1 MRPPTPLLVRWASGL
16 ELAGGL
22 LLQLAPF
29 LAFASVP
36 LLSLRVPVP
45 GLFLHGGGL
54 LVCGTLAVL
63 MALLKRPWPGVQLVL
78 AAASAGLL
86 FWDINLV
93 TERTAYTLGR
103 LQLSLMGLNSF
114 LAKVGAEP
122 LDLMPRGLEPADFLG
137 PGFRVAAL
145 GIALLGIGALLEVL
159 GYGRTG
165 KRWVSVLLACPRCS
179 GCGQRVGFQMAF
191 CPGCGRTQGGGRP
204 CARCGGWTL
213 EGNRFCPSCGHG
225 LEGDMNPPSGPRT
238 GGVEAGLDARKACL
252 GDEVYPGKT

>member
-103 LQLSLMGLNSF
+103 IQLSLMGLNSF

>member
-22 LLQLAPF
+22 ILQLAPF

-36 LLSLRVPVP
+36 VLSLQVPVP
-45 GLFLHGGGL
+45 GLFLHGGGV

-63 MALLKRPWPGVQLVL
+63 LALLKRPWPGAQLVL
-78 AAASAGLL
+78 AATSAGLL
-86 FWDINLV
+86 YWDVTLV

-103 LQLSLMGLNSF
+103 VQLSIMGLNSF

-122 LDLMPRGLEPADFLG
+122 VDLMPRGVEPADFLG
-137 PGFRVAAL
+137 PGIQVGAL

-159 GYGRTG
+159 GYGRAG
-165 KRWVSVLLACPRCS
+165 KRCASVLVACPRCS

-204 CARCGGWTL
+204 CARCGAWTL
-213 EGNRFCPSCGHG
+213 EGHRFCPACGHG
-225 LEGDMNPPSGPRT
+225 LDGEGRTSCRRGTPQDDPRT
-238 GGVEAGLDARKACL
+238 QEPDL
-252 GDEVYPGKT
+252 

>member
-238 GGVEAGLDARKACL
+238 EGVEAGLDARKACL